1 MIKYAVDDVDEITWF
16 SDPPEKWAEE
26 KRFIPET
33 IQKLRDAGV
42 IDEFLLDHSHH
53 TEGGDVI
60 VDMQEVYEELRH
72 ESDSVLREYLPEEE
86 EDDDES

>member
-1 MIKYAVDDVDEITWF
+1 MIRYAVDYVDEIKWF
-16 SDPPEKWAEE
+16 SDPPESWAEE
-26 KRFIPET
+26 NRFIPET

-42 IDEFLLDHSHH
+42 LDEFLLDHSHQ
-53 TEGGDVI
+53 TEDGDVI

-86 EDDDES
+86 EGDNEY